1 LQPHNITRDVVN
13 FERIR
18 PSLSFRITSRKL
30 GTLTISQPWLDTH
43 CSLGE
48 GPFWEEETNTIRFL
62 DIEKQ
67 KLMRVDLNKG
77 PSSLTIVK
85 EHDISM
91 GYAHFQYS

>member
-1 LQPHNITRDVVN
+1 MFAL
-13 FERIR
+13 
-18 PSLSFRITSRKL
+18 SLSRKIRSTLAFRLHSRCL
-30 GTLTISQPWLDTH
+30 QSLTISQPWLNTR

-77 PSSLTIVK
+77 PSSLETVK

-91 GYAHFQYS
+91 G

>member
-1 LQPHNITRDVVN
+1 MVALPLFRQTLAILSSRL
-13 FERIR
+13 
-18 PSLSFRITSRKL
+18 PSRLLSRSIQSL
-30 GTLTISQPWLDTH
+30 IILQPWLDTR

-77 PSSLTIVK
+77 PSSLKTVK

-91 GYAHFQYS
+91 G